1 MTDERAEIARAACA
15 LDETLA
21 GVTANA
27 ADSRNDIP
35 PQDMAGDERERR
47 VIVDLAAHLAAA
59 ISLLERGGNAA
70 KKAAPSDKMFDQMLT
85 DYRASLERAR
95 AALAAA
101 PQPAPAPA
109 ADEREAMIRAM
120 HMTADSCPLDRSLFD
135 TIADALLADGR
146 TRSGDAAGLREA
158 LSPED
163 REWINNRADEL
174 FRQSERQRGGVRPA
188 TITPMDYRD
197 YFVID
202 ATAERIAAL
211 ARLSAP
217 ETLAWAVVGDGYRKA
232 DPLADERVRK
242 ATYVDGFRWGQDNMR
257 ARAWRIARENME
269 GARELKDALSRDD
282 VAGRL
287 IYREAEVTA
296 LLISEQIRELRI
308 QRTNEK
314 ENE

>member
-1 MTDERAEIARAACA
+1 MTNPISDPLREAAQA
-15 LDETLA
+15 VLDCW
-21 GVTANA
+21 
-27 ADSRNDIP
+27 DSRNW
-35 PQDMAGDERERR
+35 
-47 VIVDLAAHLAAA
+47 
-59 ISLLERGGNAA
+59 
-70 KKAAPSDKMFDQMLT
+70 KAAPT
-85 DYRASLERAR
+85 ADYMRRLR

-135 TIADALLADGR
+135 TIADALLADGW
-146 TRSGDAAGLREA
+146 TRGGDAAGLREA

-217 ETLAWAVVGDGYRKA
+217 ETLAWAVVGEDGSLIGINYDRETA
-232 DPLADERVRK
+232 QHLCNPGESVVRVAIRVVE
-242 ATYVDGFRWGQDNMR
+242 A
-257 ARAWRIARENME
+257 
-269 GARELKDALSRDD
+269 GA
-282 VAGRL
+282 
-287 IYREAEVTA
+287 
-296 LLISEQIRELRI
+296 
-308 QRTNEK
+308 
-314 ENE
+314 

>member
-101 PQPAPAPA
+101 PQPAPAPE
-109 ADEREAMIRAM
+109 DEA
-120 HMTADSCPLDRSLFD
+120 
-135 TIADALLADGR
+135 
-146 TRSGDAAGLREA
+146 
-158 LSPED
+158 
-163 REWINNRADEL
+163 
-174 FRQSERQRGGVRPA
+174 
-188 TITPMDYRD
+188 
-197 YFVID
+197 
-202 ATAERIAAL
+202 
-211 ARLSAP
+211 
-217 ETLAWAVVGDGYRKA
+217 LAWAVVGEDGLIKHVTGNGRN
-232 DPLADERVRK
+232 LARQWAGPSDTIERVVIRL
-242 ATYVDGFRWGQDNMR
+242 VD
-257 ARAWRIARENME
+257 A
-269 GARELKDALSRDD
+269 GA
-282 VAGRL
+282 
-287 IYREAEVTA
+287 
-296 LLISEQIRELRI
+296 
-308 QRTNEK
+308 
-314 ENE
+314 